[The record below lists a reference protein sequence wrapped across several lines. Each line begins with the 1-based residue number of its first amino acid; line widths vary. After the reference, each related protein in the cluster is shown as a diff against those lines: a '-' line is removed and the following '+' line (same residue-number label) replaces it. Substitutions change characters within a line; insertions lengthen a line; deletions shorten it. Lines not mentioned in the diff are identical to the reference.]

1 MVGIPSFVFVQTM
14 VPQGADTNECE
25 HNLHERTMTKAPWN
39 GIFFTVGGIRP
50 NGGSVAFLG
59 IDIGSVITTAAL
71 IDDGLHML
79 ALANTPTRIDGTFET
94 TVADIRAAVA
104 KALGQAGYD
113 VSVIEGL
120 CVSVP
125 GIVDNESGRAFCPT
139 LEWIEP
145 MPVRVIARK
154 HLSAPVYLA
163 NDAQVTAVGEAHYG
177 TGMSFDR
184 FALIRFGSLI
194 EVAMVVNGVAVESET
209 IPAQIA
215 TEGEFLLEAHEL
227 IEEDDS
233 DDDDIDLSGVG
244 LGRIRSS
251 QVLEEARKHNP
262 VALHAAEWLVDTMTQ
277 GIVSVTE
284 GLAPEAVVI
293 SGATPRDRLYLAK
306 RITRKLAETRSKIAG
321 IPVEVASLGDDA
333 KPFGAAVIAMQNA

>member
-233 DDDDIDLSGVG
+233 DDDDIARRAACRRVARGHHDARHRLRDGGPRSRGSRHLWSHTPRPPVSREAHHAQARGDPLEDRGHPCRGREPGRRRQAVWRRGHRHAERVRHLG
-244 LGRIRSS
+244 LGRIVTP
-251 QVLEEARKHNP
+251 QP
-262 VALHAAEWLVDTMTQ
+262 V
-277 GIVSVTE
+277 
-284 GLAPEAVVI
+284 
-293 SGATPRDRLYLAK
+293 
-306 RITRKLAETRSKIAG
+306 
-321 IPVEVASLGDDA
+321 
-333 KPFGAAVIAMQNA
+333 